1 MKVLLAEDNARLVD
15 TLVLGLNE
23 ESIEVATAARGADAI
38 ASALRGD
45 VDVVVLD
52 LGLPDMDGLDV
63 LRAIRD
69 SGSHVPILVLTA
81 RDAVESRV
89 SALGAGADDY
99 LMKPFAFEE
108 LLARLRAIARRAS
121 GPRWSPLAAGAVSLT
136 ADIGVS
142 VEGRRIALSPREH
155 AVLGYLLRR
164 RGEVVTRP
172 AILADVFGYDF
183 DPGTNVIDVHI
194 AHLRRKLAGAP
205 VRIETVRG
213 AGFRLDIDGA
223 AP

>member
-1 MKVLLAEDNARLVD
+1 MKVLLVEDSARLVD
-15 TLVLGLNE
+15 TLVQGLTE
-23 ESIEVATAARGADAI
+23 ESIEVGAVMRGAEAI
-38 ASALRGD
+38 TGALRGD

-63 LRAIRD
+63 LRAIRGA
-69 SGSHVPILVLTA
+69 GSHVPILVLTA

-89 SALGAGADDY
+89 AALGDGADDY
-99 LMKPFAFEE
+99 LVKPFAFEE

-121 GPRWSPLAAGAVSLT
+121 GPRWSPLAAGAVSMTPDL
-136 ADIGVS
+136 GVTID
-142 VEGRRIALSPREH
+142 GRRIALSPREH

-164 RGEVVTRP
+164 RGEVVTRA

-183 DPGTNVIDVHI
+183 DPGTNVIDVHV
-194 AHLRRKLAGAP
+194 AHLRKKLAGAP

-213 AGFRLDIDGA
+213 AGFRLDVDGA

>member
-1 MKVLLAEDNARLVD
+1 MKVLLAEDNPRLVA
-15 TLVLGLNE
+15 TLVQGLTE
-23 ESIEVATAARGADAI
+23 EAIEVTAATRGADAI

-45 VDVVVLD
+45 LDVVVLD
-52 LGLPDMDGLDV
+52 LGLPDMDGRDV

-69 SGSHVPILVLTA
+69 AGSHVPVLVLTA

-89 SALGAGADDY
+89 AALGDGADDY
-99 LMKPFAFEE
+99 LVKPFVFEE

-121 GPRWSPLAAGAVSLT
+121 GPRWSPLAAGVIAMTPDLAVSI
-136 ADIGVS
+136 A
-142 VEGRRIALSPREH
+142 GRRIALSPREH
-155 AVLGYLLRR
+155 GVLGYLLRR
-164 RGEVVTRP
+164 RGEVVTRA

-213 AGFRLDIDGA
+213 AGFRLDVDRT